1 MVQGTVPAQEAALN
15 RTEITVFFHGFSAG
29 CTIVKN
35 RIEAAKGQKFKEGA
49 VRQSRYMVWKEG
61 KSLTNKEKGSSSGS
75 SSSNSCITA
84 SAMMGTVS
92 HAFNIHDMGQ
102 VHKLTPTQGCH
113 LTARHE
119 GHAQL
124 GKRLD
129 NPTARTLGIGCPVA
143 MKGTFP
149 W

>member
-1 MVQGTVPAQEAALN
+1 
-15 RTEITVFFHGFSAG
+15 
-29 CTIVKN
+29 
-35 RIEAAKGQKFKEGA
+35 
-49 VRQSRYMVWKEG
+49 MVWKEG
-61 KSLTNKEKGSSSGS
+61 KSLTNKEKGLFQRFFLFKQLHHGLGYD
-75 SSSNSCITA
+75 
-84 SAMMGTVS
+84 GTVS

-129 NPTARTLGIGCPVA
+129 NPTARTLGIGCPVGDERYFPMVTTKA
-143 MKGTFP
+143 DCVLIRSLPIPYFQYDRFIPKGFTRHGLSLPFCLSSEG
-149 W
+149 